1 MTALRRSLHLVTAPR
16 GGADEEKMF
25 RIAFA
30 SSDLRHVNEHFG
42 TATRFVIYQV
52 SAGYSR
58 LERVVGFDPEVAD
71 GRESKLEPRL
81 ASLMDCDAVHC
92 CAVGASA
99 ARLLLRQGVQPVRL
113 EGPSGI
119 GNLVAAIQ
127 HSLAS
132 GRSPWENHLMHRE
145 KNMDRDRFQELLH
158 ETWEE

>member
-1 MTALRRSLHLVTAPR
+1 MNALRYSLRLVTDPVI
-16 GGADEEKMF
+16 GQGAERTF

-58 LERVVGFDPEVAD
+58 LERVVGFDREEED
-71 GRESKLEPRL
+71 GREGKLEPRL
-81 ASLMDCDAVHC
+81 ASLADCDAVHC
-92 CAVGASA
+92 RAVGASA
-99 ARLLLRQGVQPVRL
+99 ARQLLQQGVQPIRL

-132 GRSPWENHLMHRE
+132 GRLPWNHHLAAYTGE
-145 KNMDRDRFQELLH
+145 KCRDRFQNMLH
-158 ETWEE
+158 EPWEE